1 MDLKDWPDIVAL
13 SSLSHIQEK
22 LMTHTL
28 VGTYKVEVG
37 FIKNGYRKWEIKEK
51 KEKLPSV
58 DRGVPKGRKIF
69 FYFSL
74 GFLWSNS
81 IKWTKNE
88 VHCDWLL
95 LWVTMD
101 PAVPLTQPW
110 KWSCAVHVLPTQFR
124 VVKPPLPVLDSSFDV
139 DCPVVISHF
148 TTVTTLWPWQVS
160 QVLSTVISF
169 ICSHIYKEVA
179 AMFLV
184 MPSCM
189 GWASFLKGDL
199 AC

>member
-1 MDLKDWPDIVAL
+1 MGA
-13 SSLSHIQEK
+13 
-22 LMTHTL
+22 
-28 VGTYKVEVG
+28 YKVEVG

-58 DRGVPKGRKIF
+58 GRGVPRGRKIF
-69 FYFSL
+69 FYLSL
-74 GFLWSNS
+74 GFLWSHS

-95 LWVTMD
+95 LWATMD

-110 KWSCAVHVLPTQFR
+110 KWSCVVHVLPTQFQI
-124 VVKPPLPVLDSSFDV
+124 VKPPLPVLDSSFDV

-160 QVLSTVISF
+160 QVLLTITVKLYLFSHLQGSSCHVLGCPFLYGMGLLSKRGLGMLDAIF
-169 ICSHIYKEVA
+169 TQKLVYCS
-179 AMFLV
+179 
-184 MPSCM
+184 
-189 GWASFLKGDL
+189 
-199 AC
+199 